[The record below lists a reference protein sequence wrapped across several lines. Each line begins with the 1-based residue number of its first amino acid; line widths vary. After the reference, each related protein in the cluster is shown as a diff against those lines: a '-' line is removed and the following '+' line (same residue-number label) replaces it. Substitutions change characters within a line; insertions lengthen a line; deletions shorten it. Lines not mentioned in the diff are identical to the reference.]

1 MGTLQSAR
9 RIIGTLLGGT
19 QAPTQGQQL
28 AQTGVAVPP
37 TTTPATTQGQTINL
51 NVPSPQPLSVGTMTA
66 DELRA
71 RRMHQIENA
80 SIGKS
85 AHVRFFL
92 ALVKCWLFIGPPW
105 YVLLTTSEVGWAL
118 SRRSFTWTDQTSIN
132 FYSGALFI
140 ELGMMFST
148 FFLAYL
154 RHLQAESEGKNRLVN
169 QAVRGLVVIW
179 VILALVSAFG
189 QFYYLFNASNTVT
202 GASPDFFHVAFVVT
216 RVFAFSVVDFATA
229 FYLSRIQTSLDELM
243 EANRKKGHYYVE
255 MSAVDTELMRKETD
269 AALQVEQAQADL
281 KDKRQKNNLSN
292 RILTIAVDAA
302 LREVENKFNP
312 QQLPPPN
319 NTPQNPPNVP

>member
-9 RIIGTLLGGT
+9 RMIGNFIGGT
-19 QAPTQGQQL
+19 QQTGVASPPPTPSAAPTQGQ
-28 AQTGVAVPP
+28 PI
-37 TTTPATTQGQTINL
+37 TI
-51 NVPSPQPLSVGTMTA
+51 NVPSPQPISVGTMTP
-66 DELRA
+66 EQLRA

-85 AHVRFFL
+85 LHVRFFL

-118 SRRSFTWTDQTSIN
+118 SRHSFNWADQTSVN

-154 RHLQAESEGKNRLVN
+154 RHLQAESEGQNQTVN
-169 QAVRGLVVIW
+169 TAVTGLVVIW

-189 QFYYLFNASNTVT
+189 QFYYLFNASSTVT
-202 GASPDFFHVAFVVT
+202 GASPDPFHVAFVVT

-243 EANRKKGHYYVE
+243 AANRKKGNYYVE
-255 MSAVDTELMRKETD
+255 MSTVDAELMRKETD
-269 AALQVEQAQADL
+269 AAIQVEQAQADL
-281 KDKRQKNNLSN
+281 NDKRQKNNLSN
-292 RILTIAVDAA
+292 RILAIAVDAA

-312 QQLPPPN
+312 QQLPPSSNTQQTSPN
-319 NTPQNPPNVP
+319 DVP